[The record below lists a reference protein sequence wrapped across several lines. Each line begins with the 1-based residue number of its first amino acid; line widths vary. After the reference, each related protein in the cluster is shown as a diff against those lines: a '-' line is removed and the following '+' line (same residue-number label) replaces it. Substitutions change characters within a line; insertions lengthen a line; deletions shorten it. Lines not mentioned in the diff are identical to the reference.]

1 MDAEI
6 NGVWST
12 DLKQFDF
19 DTDMSST
26 AISRA
31 MSREPWS
38 REYFETLKE
47 YISNWKL
54 SFIFYRVDDKIFFK
68 IELIKRITSKWE

>member
-19 DTDMSST
+19 DTDMSSM

-47 YISNWKL
+47 YIY
-54 SFIFYRVDDKIFFK
+54 II
-68 IELIKRITSKWE
+68 IELSLFFLCVEIIR